1 MSDVSIIVA
10 CCEIQHRRR
19 VFGARPKLATAS
31 NGVPEK
37 HNPARNRLRLSS
49 RNRKSQVQWRPLQR
63 VNENC

>member
-31 NGVPEK
+31 NAVPAK
-37 HNPARNRLRLSS
+37 RNPARNSLSGCPVGIENLKCS
-49 RNRKSQVQWRPLQR
+49 GDPC
-63 VNENC
+63 NE